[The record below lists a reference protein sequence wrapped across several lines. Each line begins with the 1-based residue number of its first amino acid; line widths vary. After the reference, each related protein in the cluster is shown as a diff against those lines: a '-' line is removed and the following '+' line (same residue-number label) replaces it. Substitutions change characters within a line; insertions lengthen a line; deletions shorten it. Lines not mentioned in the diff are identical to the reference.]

1 MQQVKLSDKNADF
14 WLPHLEIIVQWVWYG
29 AQTST
34 SLINTIQMC
43 MHMCT
48 HTPSAVPPP
57 LSVTQM
63 AGRPPPHY
71 PLCPFPS
78 QLHRWLADPP
88 TTTLY
93 DPSHLSYTGG
103 WQNPPLP
110 PMTPPLQVTQAAG
123 RPCLDKTVVKAA
135 RAKFHLFEITA

>member
-63 AGRPPPHY
+63 AGRPPPTIPY
-71 PLCPFPS
+71 APS
-78 QLHRWLADPP
+78 PP
-88 TTTLY
+88 
-93 DPSHLSYTGG
+93 SYTGG
-103 WQNPPLP
+103 WQTPPPLP
-110 PMTPPLQVTQAAG
+110 SMTPPISVTQAAG
-123 RPCLDKTVVKAA
+123 RTPHYPL
-135 RAKFHLFEITA
+135 